1 MKKIIHLPKLDIKKI
16 LKIVLPLAFG
26 GFLVWYSLS
35 DISLEILGQYFKEA
49 NYTWILLG
57 LFFGILSHLSRAYRW
72 KFMLEPL
79 GFKPKIT
86 NSILAVL
93 VGYLVNLALPRAGEI
108 SRATVMSNYE
118 KIPFEKGFGTIVAER
133 IADLIMMLI
142 IIVLTL
148 FVQFDFIYELL
159 TKNFNPIKIGIGI
172 PVLIIGFFIFRFLVN
187 KATSG
192 FLLKIKTFV
201 AGLIE
206 GVTSIF
212 KMKNKWAFIFH
223 TIFIWAMYI
232 AMFWAT
238 IPAIEGLEVPF
249 GGVLIGFIAGGFAI
263 AATNGGIGLYPIA
276 VASALALFDI
286 STETATA
293 FGWIMWSAQTA
304 MIVVFGGL
312 AFLFLPVYNKNR

>member
-1 MKKIIHLPKLDIKKI
+1 MNITKK

-35 DISLEILGQYFKEA
+35 DISLETLGKYFKEA
-49 NYTWILLG
+49 NYSWILLG
-57 LFFGILSHLSRAYRW
+57 LIFGILSHLSRAYRW

-79 GFKPKIT
+79 GFKPKFV

-133 IADLIMMLI
+133 IADLIMMFI
-142 IIVLTL
+142 IIALTL

-159 TKNFNPIKIGIGI
+159 SKNFNPIKIGIGI
-172 PVLIIGFFIFRFLVN
+172 PVLIIGFFIFRFFVN
-187 KATSG
+187 KANSG

-201 AGLIE
+201 MGLIE
-206 GVTSIF
+206 GATSIF

-223 TIFIWAMYI
+223 TVFIWAMYV
-232 AMFWAT
+232 AMFWAMV
-238 IPAIEGLEVPF
+238 PAIEGLKIPF
-249 GGVLIGFIAGGFAI
+249 GGILIGFIAGGFAI

-276 VASALALFDI
+276 VAGALALFDI
-286 STETATA
+286 PTETATA
-293 FGWIMWSAQTA
+293 FGWILWTAQTA
-304 MIVVFGGL
+304 MIIVFGGL
-312 AFLFLPVYNKNR
+312 AFLLLPIYNKNK

>member
-1 MKKIIHLPKLDIKKI
+1 MKKIIHLPNLDIKKI

-49 NYTWILLG
+49 NYSWILLG

>member
-1 MKKIIHLPKLDIKKI
+1 MNFKKTLKII
-16 LKIVLPLAFG
+16 LPLVLG

-35 DISLEILGQYFKEA
+35 GISLQTLTKYFKEA
-49 NYTWILLG
+49 NYSWIFLG
-57 LFFGILSHLSRAYRW
+57 LFFGVLSHLSRAYRW

-79 GFKPKIT
+79 GFKPKYA
-86 NSILAVL
+86 NSVLAVL

-108 SRATVMSNYE
+108 SRATVMTNYE

-133 IADLIMMLI
+133 IADLIMMLS
-142 IIVLTL
+142 IVAITL
-148 FVQFDFIYELL
+148 FVQFDFIYKLL
-159 TKNFNPIKIGIGI
+159 TKNFDPTKIIIGLTI
-172 PVLIIGFFIFRFLVN
+172 LIIGFFIFTSFVK

-201 AGLIE
+201 SGLIE

-223 TIFIWAMYI
+223 TIFIWAMYV

-238 IPAIEGLEVPF
+238 IPAIEGLQVPL
-249 GGVLIGFIAGGFAI
+249 GGILIGFIAGGFSI

-276 VASALALFDI
+276 VAGALALFGI
-286 STETATA
+286 AEEPATA
-293 FGWIMWSAQTA
+293 FGWIMWTAQTA
-304 MIVVFGGL
+304 MIIVFGGL
-312 AFLFLPVYNKNR
+312 AFLFLPIYNKNK

>member
-1 MKKIIHLPKLDIKKI
+1 MKKIIHLPNLDIKKI
-16 LKIVLPLAFG
+16 LKIALPLAFG

-249 GGVLIGFIAGGFAI
+249 GGILIGFIAGGFAI

-293 FGWIMWSAQTA
+293 FGWIMWTAQTA